1 MEGRTDFKG
10 IGVIKYARAHE
21 AYIRRSLEG
30 DCDREELARYH
41 NMKIQW
47 LQHERL
53 IHLLVTILFTF
64 IFMFLFALLM
74 QFPENR
80 ILLIPLAIVMVLLG
94 AYILYYFKLEN
105 TVQSWYNLYDEIDKR
120 S

>member
-1 MEGRTDFKG
+1 MEEKTDSRG
-10 IGVIKYARAHE
+10 IGVIKYARLHE
-21 AYIRRSLEG
+21 AYIRKSLRG

-53 IHLLVTILFTF
+53 IHLLVTLLFAF

-74 QFPENR
+74 LFPENW
-80 ILLIPLAIVMVLLG
+80 IILIPLSIVTVLLG
-94 AYILYYFKLEN
+94 AYIFHYFKLEN
-105 TVQSWYNLYDEIDKR
+105 TVQSWYKLYDEIDRK